1 MKMQKDKSVKTKQS
15 FKVLLVLFILLT
27 HQAWGQKNIY
37 ENKQFKALTSNHQKI
52 AILPF
57 LASVQLDE
65 VVPKENQKNL
75 ESSEGYAV
83 QNALETYFLKIQ
95 KRKKYSVSFQNT
107 KDTNAFLKKKNID
120 YQNLDI
126 YTIEELAEILGVD
139 AIISGNI
146 TLNVQLS
153 KGNSKEFKIIDYL
166 TGNTKYGRIGVKVS
180 DASSGKLLW
189 KYEKQIDRKTGK
201 NTQELIESMMRQ
213 ASRKFPYEQE

>member
-1 MKMQKDKSVKTKQS
+1 MQKKTSAKAKQF
-15 FKVLLVLFILLT
+15 FKGLLVLFILLT

-37 ENKQFKALTSNHQKI
+37 ENKQFKALSSNHQKI

-65 VVPKENQKNL
+65 LVSKENQKDL

-95 KRKKYSVSFQNT
+95 KRKQYSVSFQNI
-107 KDTNAFLKKKNID
+107 KDTNAFLKKNNID
-120 YQNLDI
+120 YKNLDI
-126 YTIEELAEILGVD
+126 YTIEELAKILGVD

-153 KGNSKEFKIIDYL
+153 KGDSKDFKILDYI
-166 TGNTKYGRIGVKVS
+166 TGNTKYGRIGIKVS
-180 DASSGKLLW
+180 DASSGRLLW

>member
-120 YQNLDI
+120 
-126 YTIEELAEILGVD
+126 
-139 AIISGNI
+139 
-146 TLNVQLS
+146 
-153 KGNSKEFKIIDYL
+153 
-166 TGNTKYGRIGVKVS
+166 
-180 DASSGKLLW
+180 
-189 KYEKQIDRKTGK
+189 
-201 NTQELIESMMRQ
+201 
-213 ASRKFPYEQE
+213 